1 MLCQLDDD
9 PLGAAEVAEPAA
21 DLVALQLA
29 DELSAA
35 GSQAGVDVFDGEC
48 DMADARCV
56 RRRAAALPHF
66 KSIIYSTSYYDS
78 IMRAPPTT
86 AAGECNFQ
94 MVASPCGI
102 SCYDKFHMP
111 AKIMIKHYRALAEL
125 RYQIR
130 QFLCEGDA
138 TASKLGLEP
147 QQYMLL
153 LALRG
158 LPEGAEGTIRT
169 LAQRLALKHNST
181 VELINRMEARQY
193 VRRSRSRD
201 DRRCVLVSL
210 RPRGEKLLEQVARQR
225 ITELRATGA
234 ALVNAIDALLG
245 HTWRSRTRKRIGNI
259 TREAV
264 SKQL

>member
-1 MLCQLDDD
+1 VLCQLDDD
-9 PLGAAEVAEPAA
+9 PLGAADVAEPVAV
-21 DLVALQLA
+21 LVALQLA

-56 RRRAAALPHF
+56 RRRAAACHTLNL
-66 KSIIYSTSYYDS
+66 SSAITSYYDS
-78 IMRAPPTT
+78 IMRAPDGRWTS
-86 AAGECNFQ
+86 A
-94 MVASPCGI
+94 I
-102 SCYDKFHMP
+102 SKWMLRRVVYRVTIEFHMP
-111 AKIMIKHYRALAEL
+111 AEIMIEHYRALAEL

-158 LPEGAEGTIRT
+158 LPEGAKGTIRT

-259 TREAV
+259 TRESV